1 MKAAAALEASAL
13 AAPLRTC
20 STGSLLRGTVAPEAL
35 AARAAALGYRALG
48 LADRDGLYA
57 AAAFA
62 RACGTHGIQPVLGA
76 ELSAGPV
83 GKAQAARRIDPPA
96 AALAFARDRAGYG
109 ALCRL
114 LTARHLEP
122 ALPWDEACARAEGL
136 DFVALDAAALQAL
149 AARGVSRLALGVASP
164 GNDGAPVRDALAIVA
179 RVAPGA
185 GVIATGRVA
194 RLEAAEGDDERA
206 RVLAALRANT
216 LVERV
221 GMQDPGE
228 VLAPAARWHA
238 AWHAAGPE
246 AAAAL
251 AANAALVAGAH
262 GVPELGVPR
271 FPQAPVPDGE
281 TPYSHLY
288 ARCHEGLA
296 RRYRPVT
303 RAAVHRLARE
313 LEVIDRLGFTP
324 YFVLVAD
331 IVGFARAQG
340 IPSVGRGS
348 GAASIV
354 SYVLG
359 ITNVDPLRYRL
370 AFERFLHDE
379 RRDCPDLDIDLC
391 WIRRDDVIAHVYRT
405 YGAERVAMISTHCT
419 LGARGAFREAAQ
431 AHGIPPDVVDRI
443 AKFVPH
449 DPEKPLAEL
458 LARPAARLGLDLAE
472 PSFRGALRDA
482 PRLAGL
488 TDHLGVHPCGL
499 VIADTALT
507 DYTPLEEATKGL
519 VVSQMEMRQIESL
532 GLVKMDLLGNR
543 ALTEI
548 GDAAAHVARLTGT
561 MPRLEPVPDGDA
573 KTVAMLRQGDALGLF
588 QLESPGMRNLL
599 VMMDT
604 RTLDDAIAALSLIRP
619 GPAGAGMKDLYVRIQ
634 RGLEAPRTIHPRLH
648 ALLAP
653 QKGVLLY
660 EEDVMGAVAA
670 LTDSTLGR
678 GDLFRRALAGTRTVE
693 QREPLRRW
701 FAARARTVGL
711 SAAEVE
717 TAWREIA
724 RFGAY
729 AFCRAH
735 AAGYGVLAWQAA
747 YLRAHWPAAWAT
759 ALCDHHAGMYGLW
772 VHVADL
778 QRHGVRFALPCVQRS
793 LDGAALEG
801 DAVHGPVRIGL
812 GRVRDLGE
820 RTRARTLETRAT
832 EGPFASLADFLGRVR
847 PDELEA
853 QRLVEAGAF
862 DWTGRTRASLLLEVE
877 ATRARYLKAE
887 PEGAFRVRRAPIAL
901 PELPEFA
908 PYALRAREW
917 DALELGVIAH
927 PLAAHAPE
935 LWPADLPAAAEAARA
950 PGDAACA
957 LGERIGKRVQVTG
970 IMAAARRVPTKQ
982 GGRMLFLT
990 LDDGTGLAEC
1000 TLFPD
1005 AYARAQP
1012 RLAGAGP
1019 FVATGRVESQHGA
1032 VTVNVESVE
1041 PWSSGDQRRQVL
1053 VGRDARPAGRMEES
1067 RWLRQA
1073 P

>member
-1 MKAAAALEASAL
+1 
-13 AAPLRTC
+13 
-20 STGSLLRGTVAPEAL
+20 
-35 AARAAALGYRALG
+35 
-48 LADRDGLYA
+48 
-57 AAAFA
+57 
-62 RACGTHGIQPVLGA
+62 
-76 ELSAGPV
+76 
-83 GKAQAARRIDPPA
+83 
-96 AALAFARDRAGYG
+96 
-109 ALCRL
+109 
-114 LTARHLEP
+114 
-122 ALPWDEACARAEGL
+122 
-136 DFVALDAAALQAL
+136 
-149 AARGVSRLALGVASP
+149 
-164 GNDGAPVRDALAIVA
+164 
-179 RVAPGA
+179 
-185 GVIATGRVA
+185 
-194 RLEAAEGDDERA
+194 
-206 RVLAALRANT
+206 
-216 LVERV
+216 
-221 GMQDPGE
+221 
-228 VLAPAARWHA
+228 
-238 AWHAAGPE
+238 
-246 AAAAL
+246 
-251 AANAALVAGAH
+251 
-262 GVPELGVPR
+262 
-271 FPQAPVPDGE
+271 
-281 TPYSHLY
+281 
-288 ARCHEGLA
+288 
-296 RRYRPVT
+296 
-303 RAAVHRLARE
+303 
-313 LEVIDRLGFTP
+313 
-324 YFVLVAD
+324 
-331 IVGFARAQG
+331 
-340 IPSVGRGS
+340 
-348 GAASIV
+348 
-354 SYVLG
+354 
-359 ITNVDPLRYRL
+359 
-370 AFERFLHDE
+370 
-379 RRDCPDLDIDLC
+379 
-391 WIRRDDVIAHVYRT
+391 
-405 YGAERVAMISTHCT
+405 MISTHCT

-449 DPEKPLAEL
+449 DPEKPLVEL
-458 LARPAARLGLDLAE
+458 LARPAARLGLDLNE
-472 PSFRGALRDA
+472 PSFQGALRDA

-548 GDAAAHVARLTGT
+548 GDASAHVARVTGT
-561 MPRLEPVPDGDA
+561 LPRLEPVPDGDP
-573 KTVAMLRQGDALGLF
+573 KVVAMLRRGDALGLF

-599 VMMDT
+599 VMMDA

-634 RGLEAPRTIHPRLH
+634 RGLEPPRTIHPRLH

-678 GDLFRRALAGTRTVE
+678 GDLFRRALAGTRTAE
-693 QREPLRRW
+693 QRAPLRRW
-701 FAARARTVGL
+701 FAARARTIGL
-711 SAAEVE
+711 SDAEVE
-717 TAWREIA
+717 VAWREIA

-778 QRHGVRFALPCVQRS
+778 QRHGVRFELPCVQRS
-793 LDGAALEG
+793 LAGAALEG
-801 DAVHGPVRIGL
+801 DPVHGPVRIGL

-820 RTRARTLETRAT
+820 RTRARTLTARAE

-908 PYALRAREW
+908 PHALRAREW
-917 DALELGVIAH
+917 DALELGVVAH

-935 LWPADLPAAAEAARA
+935 LWPADVPAVAEAARVPA
-950 PGDAACA
+950 DGDAACA
-957 LGERIGKRVQVTG
+957 LGERVGRRVRVTG

-1019 FVATGRVESQHGA
+1019 FTATGRVESQYGA
-1032 VTVNVESVE
+1032 VTVNVETVE
-1041 PWSSGDQRRQVL
+1041 PWDARSGDQRRQVL